1 MGTLIFSLNAVL
13 PIILLVALGYLFNRI
28 KLLSDDFLNVGNRL
42 VFKLFLPVMLFYNV
56 YNIDSFSDI
65 NWWFVLYGSLA
76 IVLIFGVS
84 MLIVPLFVKRNDRR
98 GVVVQATFRSNN
110 AIIGIPLATA
120 LFGAEGAAAASVL
133 SAFSIPLFNALSVV
147 ALACFNRSEGERV
160 SVKKIL
166 KDIVTNPLIVAV
178 AAGLVVLGIRALF
191 VHLDWGFRIS
201 EFQIGDSK
209 VTFIGKLIQYVA
221 NVATPFALI
230 VLGGKFK
237 FSAVKEL
244 WKHVTVVTVI
254 RLVIVPVLALVLAYY
269 IVPNLGGGHV
279 ASYIALFGTPVAVS
293 SAVMAKEMGGDDDLA
308 GQLVVWTTIGSAFTL
323 FAIIAVCKS
332 VGLL

>member
-13 PIILLVALGYLFNRI
+13 PIILLVALGYLLNRI
-28 KLLSDDFLNVGNRL
+28 KILSDDFLNVGNKL

-65 NWWFVLYGSLA
+65 NWWFVVYGSLV

-84 MLIVPLFVKRNDRR
+84 MLVVPLFVKRNDRR
-98 GVVVQATFRSNN
+98 GVIVQAAFRSNN

-120 LFGAEGAAAASVL
+120 LFGLQGAAAASVL

-147 ALACFNRSEGERV
+147 ALACFNRSADEKV
-160 SVKKIL
+160 SGKKIL
-166 KDIVTNPLIVAV
+166 KDIATNPLILAV

-191 VHLDWGFRIS
+191 VYLGWGFRIKS
-201 EFQIGDSK
+201 FKIGESN
-209 VTFIGKLIQYVA
+209 VTFIYTLIQYVA

-237 FSAVKEL
+237 FSAVKAL
-244 WKHVTVVTVI
+244 WKHVTVVTVL
-254 RLVIVPVLALVLAYY
+254 RLVIVPVLALVLAHY
-269 IVPNLGGGHV
+269 IVPNLGGGHI

-332 VGLL
+332 CGLL